1 MCYYPNNMKRQ
12 LLTLLM
18 LFFASMTMFG
28 QNAVAVYQ
36 QDGTVAKFGFDEKPV
51 VTYSGSD
58 LVLITTKTTVSYPIY
73 LLKKISFDTDWETS
87 DVKTPTKDA
96 AFRFQAGSIV
106 VSGGEP
112 GSMAYLY
119 NIKGVKVGEFRLD
132 DGGSATIPTQG
143 LGKELHIVKTKT
155 VSFKFKK

>member
-1 MCYYPNNMKRQ
+1 MKTK
-12 LLTLLM
+12 LTLLV
-18 LFFASMTMFG
+18 LFLASVTMHG

-36 QDGTVAKFGFDEKPV
+36 QDGKVAKFAFTEKPV
-51 VTYSGSD
+51 VTYSGSE
-58 LVLITTKTTVSYPIY
+58 LVLTTTKTTVQYPIY
-73 LLKKISFDTDWETS
+73 MLKKICFDVELETT
-87 DVKTPTKDA
+87 DVKTTTKDA
-96 AFRFQAGSIV
+96 AFCFQDGSIV

-132 DGGSATIPTQG
+132 DRGCVTIPTQG
-143 LGKELHIVKTKT
+143 LGRDLHIVKTKT

>member
-1 MCYYPNNMKRQ
+1 MNRH
-12 LLTLLM
+12 LLTFLM
-18 LFFASMTMFG
+18 LFFASMTMYG

-58 LVLITTKTTVSYPIY
+58 LVLTTTKTTVSYPIY
-73 LLKKISFDTDWETS
+73 LLKKIAFDEDWDAT
-87 DVKTPTKDA
+87 DVKAPTKDA
-96 AFRFQAGSIV
+96 TFRFRDGSIV
-106 VSGGEP
+106 ISGGEP
-112 GSMAYLY
+112 GTKAYLY
-119 NIKGVKVGEFRLD
+119 NIKGVKVGEYRLD
-132 DGGSATIPTQG
+132 DRGCATIPTQG